1 MNISQA
7 EYTHTHT
14 HAKCGLLFKK
24 FHWPTLI
31 YLKGGK
37 YQFVKLCVWIKC
49 KSPSC
54 ARFFATPWTA
64 AHQALLS
71 MNFPGKN
78 TREGCHFLL
87 QRIFP
92 TQGSNPGLLHCRQIL
107 YRLSYKGSPNSFWG
121 TSNLNNIE
129 SFIPIKQYISPVIL
143 VFFNFSQQCFVV
155 FSVQVFI
162 PVYFMFWCY
171 Y

>member
-92 TQGSNPGLLHCRQIL
+92 TQGSNPGFPHCRQMLYHLSHQGSPGKLYFRCVHRKGALRASYSSIL
-107 YRLSYKGSPNSFWG
+107 YLLLCDQRSLM
-121 TSNLNNIE
+121 LI
-129 SFIPIKQYISPVIL
+129 VIVL
-143 VFFNFSQQCFVV
+143 WARTCAHIRWQT
-155 FSVQVFI
+155 
-162 PVYFMFWCY
+162 
-171 Y
+171 